1 MASSSSATTIPHP
14 ETSTP
19 LLITTYK
26 IPGKHHPI
34 PQSDISIVPFP
45 PTNPIM
51 SFIRT
56 SPQNALRA
64 PDNNPGMMPR
74 PFRNQARL
82 AFLNLGDA
90 LALGGA
96 TAQDVTKLTV
106 YLAEGSGSVEKMV
119 QLGDAMRV
127 FFGDESKGKGFVHR
141 PVVAVFKGLVLSEG
155 FGKIEV
161 EAEAVARVVVAVPPP
176 RYEEAWEE

>member
-1 MASSSSATTIPHP
+1 MASSSSTTNPPHP
-14 ETSTP
+14 MPEPP
-19 LLITTYK
+19 LDLQPLITTHK
-26 IPGKHHPI
+26 IPGKPHPL

-64 PDNNPGMMPR
+64 PATNLATMPR

-96 TAQDVTKLTV
+96 TPQDVTKLTV
-106 YLAEGSGSVEKMV
+106 YLAEGSGSVDKMV

-127 FFGDESKGKGFVHR
+127 FFGDERRGERFVHR
-141 PVVAVFKGLVLSEG
+141 PVVVVFKGLALSEG
-155 FGKIEV
+155 YGKIEV
-161 EAEAVARVVVAVPPP
+161 EAEAVARVPPP
-176 RYEEAWEE
+176 SYEESWE